1 MSKFAEIDADNIN
14 WRAAAAAIAA
24 ISVVGM
30 ALGLGIPLISVLM
43 EKQGH
48 SATIIGANTAI
59 GGVAALVAAPFGPKI
74 AQYLGLNRAMALMI
88 IIVAGCMLSFN
99 AFRTIE
105 VWFVLRFVMNFAVTG
120 LFLFSEFWISAA
132 APPSKRGF
140 LLGVYVTFL
149 SLGFAFGPFLFSQ
162 IGSEGSLAFYVGTGI
177 ILLALIPVVL
187 AWNDGVKVEDG
198 GVGGFLPYLWL
209 VPTATAAVLVYGSVE
224 TGSFSLFPV
233 YGARLAM
240 PEADTALLLSAIGL
254 GNVMLQIPLGYLSD
268 SVKDRRLV
276 MLGCA
281 IVGFAGMAILPFA
294 IHNWWLAAAIM
305 FIWGGV
311 VAGLYTVGL
320 AHLASR
326 TPPAALAQANAAFV
340 FCYGVGMLMGPQAIG
355 ATMDIFGPNGFAYAL
370 AGFFI
375 LFIVLTTSRMVLRK

>member
-1 MSKFAEIDADNIN
+1 MSATHSETIN
-14 WRAAAAAIAA
+14 WRAAGAAIGA
-24 ISVVGM
+24 ISVVGT
-30 ALGLGIPLISVLM
+30 ALGLGIPLLSVLM

-48 SATIIGANTAI
+48 SATIIGAQTAL

-88 IIVAGCMLSFN
+88 IIVAACFLSFN
-99 AFRTIE
+99 AFRYIE
-105 VWFVLRFVMNFAVTG
+105 IWFALRFVMTFAVTS
-120 LFLFSEFWISAA
+120 LFVFSEFWISAA
-132 APPSKRGF
+132 APPTKRGF
-140 LLGVYVTFL
+140 LLGVYATVL
-149 SLGFAFGPFLFSQ
+149 SLGFAIGPFLFSQ
-162 IGSEGSLAFYVGTGI
+162 IGSDGGTAFYVGAAI
-177 ILLALIPVVL
+177 VL
-187 AWNDGVKVEDG
+187 AALVPVFIAWGDGVEVEEG

-209 VPTATAAVLVYGSVE
+209 VPTATAAVLIYGAVE

-233 YGARLAM
+233 YGVRLSM
-240 PEADTALLLSAIGL
+240 PEADVALLLTAIGL

-281 IVGFAGMAILPFA
+281 VIGFSGMVLLPFA
-294 IHNWWLAAAIM
+294 VQNWWLAAAIM
-305 FIWGGV
+305 FVWGGV

-340 FCYGVGMLMGPQAIG
+340 FCYGAGMLLGPQAIG
-355 ATMDIFGPNGFAYAL
+355 AAMDIFGPNGFAYAI
-370 AGFFI
+370 AGFFG
-375 LFIVLTTSRMVLRK
+375 LFIALTAVRITLGR

>member
-1 MSKFAEIDADNIN
+1 MSIATSETIN

-30 ALGLGIPLISVLM
+30 SLGLSIPLISVLM

-48 SATIIGANTAI
+48 SATIIGANTAV

-74 AQYLGLNRAMALMI
+74 AQYLGLNRAMALMV
-88 IIVAGCMLSFN
+88 IIVAACFLSFN
-99 AFRTIE
+99 AFRHIE

-149 SLGFAFGPFLFSQ
+149 SIGFAVGPFLFSQ
-162 IGSEGSLAFYVGTGI
+162 IGSDGSLAFYVGTTI
-177 ILLALIPVVL
+177 VLLALVPILL
-187 AWNDGVKVEDG
+187 AWNDGVEVEDG
-198 GVGGFLPYLWL
+198 GIGGFLPYLWL

-233 YGARLAM
+233 YGVRLAM
-240 PEADTALLLSAIGL
+240 PEADAALLLSAIGL

-268 SVKDRRLV
+268 SVKDRRIV
-276 MLGCA
+276 MIGCA
-281 IVGFAGMAILPFA
+281 AIGFAGMALLPFA
-294 IHNWWLAAAIM
+294 IHNWWLAASIM
-305 FIWGGV
+305 FVWGGV

-340 FCYGVGMLMGPQAIG
+340 FCYGVGMLVGPQAIG
-355 ATMDIFGPNGFAYAL
+355 ASMDIFGPDGFAFAIAAFFAMFIAL
-370 AGFFI
+370 AA
-375 LFIVLTTSRMVLRK
+375 SRMALRK